1 MGRRF
6 TELFGML
13 PQLVVDG
20 VNNEDIVHLIVGDAG
35 QSGPQDSNQFVQPD
49 IGAGSKLNRF
59 EETIVETG
67 GNIDAAVGLTNQS
80 VIDEMAWTG
89 LLDEGP
95 PNIFSS
101 HMPGDIN
108 NIKISQATN
117 AAMEIT
123 DAIGTSGPE
132 EAITGL
138 IAKAYDVS
146 EADLIKAINNETA
159 ITESEDNA
167 WGFELGVPSS
177 IAQEVPSSTPSIQEL
192 IAQLEP
198 QDIYSL
204 DPPIEAPR
212 LSEVSP
218 RVTIPPDDIGKDP
231 MFQHLGI
238 MQPQDIPVYPPRPIT
253 PPLDIPDYSLD
264 PPFTAPPPPGM
275 QPIDI
280 PDYSLDPPFTAP
292 ILSEVSPRVTTPPSP
307 GKKEYDDAIWD
318 ELPQIMYPLE
328 PGKQT
333 ERLRKFTNPKDAID
347 ELLEEV
353 QNHFNDEAY
362 LGLTIKDW
370 FKPHLDGI
378 LKSTIAQEHGW
389 EATTA
394 DFVLDQWAKASP
406 IIGTRRTGDIRYLFG
421 GNYSLRDWY
430 YRSVADSEKPPTVPE
445 TEGPPRR
452 DKGWKPYLILEEWW
466 AELPVDFQVLAL
478 DQAIT
483 EWEAA
488 YPGEADG
495 SGVAIKPADGSA
507 GVVITPADGSGEDPL
522 TRILAGADLMIEPPS
537 LQPEDFLY
545 LGHMESGGTSVI
557 LHYAPT
563 DGYVYAELL
572 GTDTEPSTW
581 KLIEDSTLTEED
593 NQVTLEIGYEGSGLT
608 FTNYTYKGAFTPTWY
623 GGDQTAVSGLGD
635 LTGLPPTSIGKTFAG
650 MPLELW
656 EAARTEQL
664 GPKAHIPQYWETRM
678 HGFVP
683 AWGRYLM
690 RNSHGEDFATYLS
703 RPADQDFH
711 QTTADWGLAVHASRA
726 LGTPTSYDDVGDNWE
741 ERVKINSLKGLLR
754 SGKSEV
760 MAMASAGLNINP
772 DTYGGAAAY
781 RQLSDMYDIFEQQ
794 EAGQAGDSGKFL
806 AYIDDLMSG
815 EDMTGG
821 STAKVWPTAGTV

>member
-167 WGFELGVPSS
+167 WGFEFGVPSS
-177 IAQEVPSSTPSIQEL
+177 IAQEVPPSPYEILEVPSPLLTRGSLPTTKPVRAGQSLPSTPN
-192 IAQLEP
+192 
-198 QDIYSL
+198 
-204 DPPIEAPR
+204 
-212 LSEVSP
+212 
-218 RVTIPPDDIGKDP
+218 IGKDP

-264 PPFTAPPPPGM
+264 PPFP
-275 QPIDI
+275 
-280 PDYSLDPPFTAP
+280 AP
-292 ILSEVSPRVTTPPSP
+292 ILSEVSPRVTIPPPP
-307 GKKEYDDAIWD
+307 GKKKYDDAIWD
-318 ELPQIMYPLE
+318 KLPQIMYPSE

-421 GNYSLRDWY
+421 GNFSLRDWY

-452 DKGWKPYLILEEWW
+452 DKGYKPYLILEEWW

-507 GVVITPADGSGEDPL
+507 GVAITPTDGSGEDPL
-522 TRILAGADLMIEPPS
+522 TLILEGADWMIEPPNRD
-537 LQPEDFLY
+537 PEDFLY

-703 RPADQDFH
+703 RPADQDFS

-821 STAKVWPTAGTV
+821 STTTVWPTAGTV

>member
-1 MGRRF
+1 MSYWR
-6 TELFGML
+6 
-13 PQLVVDG
+13 
-20 VNNEDIVHLIVGDAG
+20 
-35 QSGPQDSNQFVQPD
+35 
-49 IGAGSKLNRF
+49 KCK
-59 EETIVETG
+59 TI
-67 GNIDAAVGLTNQS
+67 
-80 VIDEMAWTG
+80 
-89 LLDEGP
+89 
-95 PNIFSS
+95 
-101 HMPGDIN
+101 
-108 NIKISQATN
+108 
-117 AAMEIT
+117 
-123 DAIGTSGPE
+123 
-132 EAITGL
+132 
-138 IAKAYDVS
+138 
-146 EADLIKAINNETA
+146 
-159 ITESEDNA
+159 
-167 WGFELGVPSS
+167 
-177 IAQEVPSSTPSIQEL
+177 STMRHTYAS
-192 IAQLEP
+192 
-198 QDIYSL
+198 
-204 DPPIEAPR
+204 
-212 LSEVSP
+212 
-218 RVTIPPDDIGKDP
+218 
-231 MFQHLGI
+231 
-238 MQPQDIPVYPPRPIT
+238 
-253 PPLDIPDYSLD
+253 
-264 PPFTAPPPPGM
+264 
-275 QPIDI
+275 
-280 PDYSLDPPFTAP
+280 
-292 ILSEVSPRVTTPPSP
+292 
-307 GKKEYDDAIWD
+307 
-318 ELPQIMYPLE
+318 
-328 PGKQT
+328 
-333 ERLRKFTNPKDAID
+333 RLRIGSN
-347 ELLEEV
+347 
-353 QNHFNDEAY
+353 
-362 LGLTIKDW
+362 LT
-370 FKPHLDGI
+370 
-378 LKSTIAQEHGW
+378 ST
-389 EATTA
+389 
-394 DFVLDQWAKASP
+394 
-406 IIGTRRTGDIRYLFG
+406 
-421 GNYSLRDWY
+421 
-430 YRSVADSEKPPTVPE
+430 DSEKPPTVPE

-452 DKGWKPYLILEEWW
+452 GKGWKPYLILEEWW
-466 AELPVDFQVLAL
+466 AELPVDFQAMAL

-507 GVVITPADGSGEDPL
+507 GVAITPTDVPGEDPL
-522 TRILAGADLMIEPPS
+522 TLILEGADWMIEPPNRD
-537 LQPEDFLY
+537 PEDFLY

-703 RPADQDFH
+703 RPADQDFS

-741 ERVKINSLKGLLR
+741 ERVKINSLKGILR

-821 STAKVWPTAGTV
+821 STPEVLPTAGTV